1 MASYGGRSPK
11 PRPLGGDWFTIF
23 KIHGWTEIVEGSPK
37 SIQNSPFWLQNG
49 ASRQTVFIFAN
60 R

>member
-1 MASYGGRSPK
+1 
-11 PRPLGGDWFTIF
+11 LGGDWFTIF